1 MRSLNKLIKR
11 ILDKNVV
18 RNPNPYM
25 TAKRLK
31 GNRPFIAITMGDP
44 AGIGPEVIAKALT
57 FKSVWRICSPIVVG
71 SLPVIERTIKSLQLP
86 LTTASI
92 RGHDDPASKS
102 IIRRGVVPVFDPF
115 VHSLKRF
122 PQGQPSAVSG
132 WASVQC
138 IETAVHWAKTGCV
151 GGIVTSPI
159 NKKAIHL
166 AGYPYPGHTEML
178 GSLTR
183 SKDVGMM
190 ILGGP
195 LRILF
200 ATTHVAIRDLPQTI
214 TSSRVTRAIRLA
226 HEGLRRFFHI
236 RNPRIGVAGLNPHAG
251 EGGLFG
257 PEEGRVIAP
266 AVKRAQANRIRCSG
280 PHPADTLFGKAIR
293 GEYDGIVAMYHD
305 QGLVALKTVAF
316 GHCVNLTV
324 GLPFV
329 RTSVDHGTA
338 YDIVGKGK
346 ADPSSLIEAITLAAR
361 LAA

>member
-1 MRSLNKLIKR
+1 MTKKR
-11 ILDKNVV
+11 ATGSRPIL
-18 RNPNPYM
+18 
-25 TAKRLK
+25 
-31 GNRPFIAITMGDP
+31 AITMGDP
-44 AGIGPEVIAKALT
+44 AGIGPEVIVKALAHA
-57 FKSVWRICSPIVVG
+57 SVWRACCPIVIG
-71 SLPVIERTIKSLQLP
+71 SLPIMERTIKALQLP
-86 LTTASI
+86 LTTTSI
-92 RGHDDPASKS
+92 RGHDDTMGKTVFK
-102 IIRRGVVPVFDPF
+102 RGLIPVFDPF
-115 VHSLKRF
+115 VHPLKRF
-122 PQGQPSAVSG
+122 PQGRPSALSG
-132 WASVQC
+132 WASVRC
-138 IETAVHWAKTGCV
+138 IETAVHWAQMGCV

-159 NKKAIHL
+159 NKMAIHL

-183 SKDVGMM
+183 SKNVGMM

-195 LRILF
+195 LKILF
-200 ATTHVAIRDLPQTI
+200 ATTHVAVCDLPKAI
-214 TSSRVTRAIRLA
+214 TSTRVTRAIRLA

-257 PEEGRVIAP
+257 KEEGRVIAP
-266 AVKRAQANRIRCSG
+266 AVKRAQAIRIKCSG
-280 PHPADTLFGKAIR
+280 PHPADTLFAKAIS
-293 GEYDGIVAMYHD
+293 GEFDGIVAMYHD

-346 ADPSSLIEAITLAAR
+346 ADPSSLFEAITLAAR
-361 LAA
+361 LTA